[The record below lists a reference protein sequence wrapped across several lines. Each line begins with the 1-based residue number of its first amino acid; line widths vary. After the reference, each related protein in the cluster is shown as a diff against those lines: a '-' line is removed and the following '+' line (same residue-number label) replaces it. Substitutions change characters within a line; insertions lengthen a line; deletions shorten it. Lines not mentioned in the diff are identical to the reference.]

1 MTGAGIKKRLRRL
14 ESRQEGEGRIVV
26 VTGHSEEE
34 HEAKTAE
41 LEQRGEIGPR
51 DLVVCVADF
60 SSPPERKPGVR
71 YFCDP
76 IRSNSPQQTS
86 EGKCDERHS

>member
-14 ESRQEGEGRIVV
+14 ELQQEGDGRIVV
-26 VTGHSEEE
+26 VDGRSEEE
-34 HEAKTAE
+34 QDAKVDE

-51 DLVVCVADF
+51 DLIVCVANF

-76 IRSNSPQQTS
+76 IEDNSNKLRQIQ
-86 EGKCDERHS
+86 

>member
-14 ESRQEGEGRIVV
+14 EARQEGEGRIVV
-26 VTGHSEEE
+26 VDGHSEEE
-34 HEAKTAE
+34 QDAKVDE

-51 DLVVCVADF
+51 DLIVCVANF

-76 IRSNSPQQTS
+76 IEDNSNKLRQIQ
-86 EGKCDERHS
+86 

>member
-14 ESRQEGEGRIVV
+14 ELQQEGDGRQIVV
-26 VTGHSEEE
+26 SGHSREEYD
-34 HEAKTAE
+34 AKVAE
-41 LEQRGEIGPR
+41 MERCGEIGPR

-76 IRSNSPQQTS
+76 TEDNSNKLRQIQ
-86 EGKCDERHS
+86 

>member
-1 MTGAGIKKRLRRL
+1 MTSSGTKRRLRRL
-14 ESRQEGEGRIVV
+14 ETQQEGEGRIVV
-26 VTGHSEEE
+26 VDGYSEEE
-34 HEAKTAE
+34 QDAKVDE

-51 DLVVCVADF
+51 DLIVCVANF

-76 IRSNSPQQTS
+76 IRSNSPQQTI
-86 EGKCDERHS
+86 

>member
-14 ESRQEGEGRIVV
+14 ENRQEGEGRIIV
-26 VTGHSEEE
+26 VTGHCEEE

-41 LEQRGEIGPR
+41 LEQRGEISPR
-51 DLVVCVADF
+51 DIVVWVADF
-60 SSPPERKPGVR
+60 SQPPERRAGVV

-76 IRSNSPQQTS
+76 IQRSAPQQTS
-86 EGKCDERHS
+86 EGKTQ